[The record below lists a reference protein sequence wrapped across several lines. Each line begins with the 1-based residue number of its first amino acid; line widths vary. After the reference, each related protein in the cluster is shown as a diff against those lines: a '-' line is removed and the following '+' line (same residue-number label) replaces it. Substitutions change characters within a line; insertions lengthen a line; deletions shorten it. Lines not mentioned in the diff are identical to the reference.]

1 MIKLK
6 KYIKNIL
13 IFIVVLFVY
22 FVPSIIF
29 KTDIDYYNNLIKPI
43 YAPPSLL
50 FGIMWPILF
59 VLLSNLITKKIIN
72 NEYRFD
78 QITYIIVNYFL
89 IFFFNKVFFIDKNLL
104 FTSILTILTF
114 ITSFILF
121 INIYKGSKK
130 ESLLLIPYVIWTL
143 YASILIIN
151 IYLIN

>member
-22 FVPSIIF
+22 FIPGLIF
-29 KTDIDYYNNLIKPI
+29 KTDVDYYNNLVKPV

-50 FGIMWPILF
+50 FGIMWPVLF
-59 VLLSNLITKKIIN
+59 ILLSILITKKIVN
-72 NEYRFD
+72 KDYRFD
-78 QITYIIVNYFL
+78 QVTYLIVNYFL

-114 ITSFILF
+114 ITSLFLF
-121 INIYKGSKK
+121 INIYKNNKK
-130 ESLLLIPYVIWTL
+130 ESILLIPYVIWAL

-151 IYLIN
+151 VYLIN